1 VSDPGDDDPVS
12 WLHDDEVEA
21 PTPPR
26 RPPWPVLLV
35 DDDDAVLMVSALA
48 FDGQEVDGRPL
59 EVLTARS
66 AAEARAV
73 LTRRA
78 DIAVA
83 IIDVVMESEEAGLAL
98 IDWAHGRDALA
109 AMRVVIRTGQPGR
122 VPEGPLRARPDVH
135 DYWPKAELTATQ
147 ARARLAAQLRAHDD
161 VRRARDAAEALTVW
175 AYTSCYLGEAPEADI
190 DAIAR
195 ESARRN
201 ERDGITGAL
210 LFDRGRFVQ
219 VVEGPPRA
227 VDDLRARL
235 TRDPRHGDL
244 RTLLATPCAVRA
256 FHGWE
261 MTARRLD
268 RDDPPDAAALLRL
281 RDAYLG
287 AFRLDPQDFIALVSS
302 FLDDA
307 HTPPRERA

>member
-1 VSDPGDDDPVS
+1 MSDPGDDDAVS
-12 WLHDDEVEA
+12 WLRDDEGEA
-21 PTPPR
+21 PPTR

-66 AAEARAV
+66 AAEAREV
-73 LTRRA
+73 LTRRT
-78 DIAVA
+78 DVAVA
-83 IIDVVMESEEAGLAL
+83 VIDVVMESEEAGLAL

-147 ARARLAAQLRAHDD
+147 ARARLAAQLRAHSDA
-161 VRRARDAAEALTVW
+161 RRARGDAAHLAVW
-175 AYTSCYLGEAPEADI
+175 GYTSRYLGDSPEGDLE
-190 DAIAR
+190 AIAH

-235 TRDPRHGDL
+235 TRDPRHGDI
-244 RTLLATPCAVRA
+244 RTLLATPCDARS

-268 RDDPPDAAALLRL
+268 RGDPPDAAALLRL

-287 AFRLDPQDFIALVSS
+287 AFRLDPHDFIALVAS
-302 FLDDA
+302 FFDDA
-307 HTPPRERA
+307 PAPPRERA